1 MANRHTLA
9 LSKLDDFKNFLLSD
23 GYDIK
28 EPKGEYEVLRAVKIG
43 RRFPLIVYRKL
54 CTNGGKQLAHL
65 SVADRDCGVVYAFLK
80 RG

>member
-23 GYDIK
+23 GWEIK
-28 EPKGEYEVLRAVKIG
+28 EPKGYYEVLRAVKVG
-43 RRFPLIVYRKL
+43 RRFPLIVYQKL
-54 CTNGGKQLAHL
+54 CTNSGKSLVHL
-65 SVADRDCGVVYAFLK
+65 SVADRDCGVINAYLK